1 MAEIV
6 QSLFGVTPQ
15 AYQQAQQDRADAQA
29 MQYARLSPFEQANFA
44 IGRGATGLAGALGGA
59 LGGQDPQLQMI
70 SARQAIS
77 KQINYND
84 PASIQQG
91 VKALSDAGDTQGAM
105 MLADVARQAA
115 SEIAQTGQ
123 RQAAGV
129 ASLAQANRERAQ
141 GVPND
146 IQLAREMAGLQEKI
160 DMLAALPAGPDR
172 DAALRVASGQ
182 LSQLERLTTK
192 EVKGPGFGTD
202 REAVSAE
209 VYDKPFA
216 QLTPAE
222 KAAVNKRVE
231 LEQARK
237 APKIEV
243 KNVMPGDKALV
254 DIPEFRRKVQATI
267 EPQAK
272 TIYSADQALQ
282 AIEDSLATDN
292 FASYRAAQVQFAK
305 AIAGAGDLSARE
317 LKAAGADPSLLGGT
331 ADYLST
337 VFSSTPTA
345 DTQNKI
351 RKTLEA
357 IRKVASNKATAEV
370 DRQRNMALRSPGYD
384 PEAVKE
390 ALTFSELAPR
400 VAAPALGAVS
410 GDLAAQ
416 AAAEIARRAAG
427 KAK

>member
-29 MQYARLSPFEQANFA
+29 MQYAKLSPFEQANFA

-77 KQINYND
+77 KQIDYND

-91 VKALSDAGDTQGAM
+91 VTALSDAGDTQGAM
-105 MLADVARQAA
+105 MLADVARKAQ

-123 RQAAGV
+123 RQAAAV
-129 ASLAQANRERAQ
+129 ASTAAAGRERLQ
-141 GVPND
+141 GIPND
-146 IQLAREMAGLQEKI
+146 IQLAREMAGLQERI
-160 DMLAALPAGPDR
+160 DTLTALPAGPDR

-202 REAVSAE
+202 REAISAE
-209 VYDKPFA
+209 VYDVPFA
-216 QLTPAE
+216 QLTPAQ
-222 KAAVNKRVE
+222 KAAVNARVE
-231 LEQARK
+231 AEQSRK
-237 APKIEV
+237 AAAGAPKLT
-243 KNVMPGDKALV
+243 NVLPGAKELI
-254 DIPEFRRKVQATI
+254 DIPKFRNTVQGTIDPQLKAINAT
-267 EPQAK
+267 
-272 TIYSADQALQ
+272 DQALE
-282 AIEDSLATDN
+282 AIETSLATGN

-305 AIAGAGDLSARE
+305 AISGAGDLSQKE

-337 VFSSTPTA
+337 LFSSTPTA

-351 RKTLEA
+351 KKTLEA
-357 IRKVASNKATAEV
+357 IRKVAANKARTEV
-370 DRQRNMALRSPGYD
+370 EQQRAIAIASPGYD
-384 PEAVKE
+384 PTAVTR
-390 ALTFSELAPR
+390 ALTFPELAPR
-400 VAAPALGAVS
+400 VAAPAPG
-410 GDLAAQ
+410 
-416 AAAEIARRAAG
+416 AAALPVADQALLDKYAP